1 MILSNEGLIKRE
13 DWEGKGYQIPQYDRE
28 KMIEATKNNPFWI
41 HFGAGNLFAA
51 FHAKVAENMLCSGVI
66 DRGII
71 AVVSPNY
78 EMYENHYLAH
88 DTLKIVATLKSD
100 GSIEKK
106 VIGSI
111 AEVVPY
117 DTDKEEYF
125 ERLKEIFKKESLQFA
140 TFTITV
146 KGYSITN
153 PDGSYKVDTL
163 LDFENGPC
171 KPVSYMGKLASLL
184 YERYKAGRLG
194 IALVSTDNCSHN
206 GDILKAAVL
215 PYAKVWEEKGKVEAG
230 FSAYLDSEKI
240 SFTWSMIDKIT
251 PRPDH
256 AVKAILEE
264 DGIEDLEAIF
274 TKRGTPNAL
283 YVNAEETEYLVIEE
297 SFPNGRPSLEREGII
312 FTDRATVDK
321 VEKMKVCTCLN
332 PIHTALAVFG
342 CVLGYT
348 KIYEEMRDPELK
360 KLVEVIGYQ
369 EGLPVVVN
377 PGILDPKEFLDTVL
391 TVRIPNPF
399 MPDTPQRIATDTSQK
414 IPIRFGETIKAYAAS
429 DKLNVTDLKC
439 IPLVFAGWLRYL
451 MGVNDDGETFEI
463 SEDPMHA
470 TICPIVAEIKL
481 GEETDIEEIVRPIL
495 SNRNIFG
502 VDLYEV
508 GLSDIVINYFREMLA
523 GPGAIRET
531 LKKYVY

>member
-1 MILSNEGLIKRE
+1 M
-13 DWEGKGYQIPQYDRE
+13 
-28 KMIEATKNNPFWI
+28 
-41 HFGAGNLFAA
+41 
-51 FHAKVAENMLCSGVI
+51 
-66 DRGII
+66 
-71 AVVSPNY
+71 
-78 EMYENHYLAH
+78 
-88 DTLKIVATLKSD
+88 
-100 GSIEKK
+100 
-106 VIGSI
+106 
-111 AEVVPY
+111 
-117 DTDKEEYF
+117 
-125 ERLKEIFKKESLQFA
+125 
-140 TFTITV
+140 
-146 KGYSITN
+146 
-153 PDGSYKVDTL
+153 
-163 LDFENGPC
+163 
-171 KPVSYMGKLASLL
+171 
-184 YERYKAGRLG
+184 
-194 IALVSTDNCSHN
+194 
-206 GDILKAAVL
+206 
-215 PYAKVWEEKGKVEAG
+215 
-230 FSAYLDSEKI
+230 
-240 SFTWSMIDKIT
+240 
-251 PRPDH
+251 
-256 AVKAILEE
+256 EE

-297 SFPNGRPSLEREGII
+297 SFPNGRPPLEREGII

-332 PIHTALAVFG
+332 PLHTALAVFG

-377 PGILDPKEFLDTVL
+377 PEILDPKEFLDTVL

-414 IPIRFGETIKAYAAS
+414 IPIRFGETIKAYVAS

-463 SEDPMHA
+463 SEEPMHA